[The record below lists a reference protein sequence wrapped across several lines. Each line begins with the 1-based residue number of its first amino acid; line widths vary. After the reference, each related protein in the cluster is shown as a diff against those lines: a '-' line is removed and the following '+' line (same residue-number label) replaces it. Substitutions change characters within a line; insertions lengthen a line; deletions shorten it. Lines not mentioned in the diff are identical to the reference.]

1 MRWCLQP
8 GTTDARTS
16 FIPSVGGG
24 DLAALGFGAIGLGG
38 AVGAYTLAAG
48 RAIAET
54 AFGAGLIIR
63 AVGVG
68 ILVGGV
74 HELVQE
80 C

>member
-1 MRWCLQP
+1 M
-8 GTTDARTS
+8 
-16 FIPSVGGG
+16 
-24 DLAALGFGAIGLGG
+24 AALGFGAIGLGG